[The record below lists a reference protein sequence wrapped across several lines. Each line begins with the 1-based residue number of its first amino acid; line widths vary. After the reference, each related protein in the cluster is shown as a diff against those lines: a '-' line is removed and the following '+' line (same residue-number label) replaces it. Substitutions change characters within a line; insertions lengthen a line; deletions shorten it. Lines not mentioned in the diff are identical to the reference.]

1 MFLNHQILY
10 LSMNDTAKTLNELID
25 IYGFG
30 CEFSPEE
37 LYNHFDN
44 PQEVMES
51 LKEHGLI
58 EKNQISDKYYLSDIF
73 TCSSF
78 LTQHLKEDK
87 TEEEKRPKIIKHSY
101 SIKKEDLIGFMA
113 KFKGIEEKIERM
125 KIESRD
131 DTFEISA
138 EIQDDEPLK

>member
-1 MFLNHQILY
+1 MFDGKM
-10 LSMNDTAKTLNELID
+10 SV
-25 IYGFG
+25 FR
-30 CEFSPEE
+30 EE
-37 LYNHFDN
+37 GG
-44 PQEVMES
+44 VV
-51 LKEHGLI
+51 
-58 EKNQISDKYYLSDIF
+58 
-73 TCSSF
+73 
-78 LTQHLKEDK
+78 K

>member
-1 MFLNHQILY
+1 
-10 LSMNDTAKTLNELID
+10 MNDTAKTLNELID

-73 TCSSF
+73 TCIRYQTSIISQTYSHAAVF
-78 LTQHLKEDK
+78 SHSISKRT
-87 TEEEKRPKIIKHSY
+87 RPKRRNAPKSSNIHI
-101 SIKKEDLIGFMA
+101 
-113 KFKGIEEKIERM
+113 
-125 KIESRD
+125 
-131 DTFEISA
+131 
-138 EIQDDEPLK
+138 PLKKRI

>member
-1 MFLNHQILY
+1 
-10 LSMNDTAKTLNELID
+10 MNDTAKTLNELIN

-30 CEFSPEE
+30 CKFSPEE
-37 LYNHFDN
+37 LYNHLDN

-87 TEEEKRPKIIKHSY
+87 TEEEKLPKIIKHSY
-101 SIKKEDLIGFMA
+101 SIKKEDLIDFMA
-113 KFKGIEEKIERM
+113 KFKGIEEKIERI
-125 KIESRD
+125 KIESRE

-138 EIQDDEPLK
+138 EIHEDEPLK